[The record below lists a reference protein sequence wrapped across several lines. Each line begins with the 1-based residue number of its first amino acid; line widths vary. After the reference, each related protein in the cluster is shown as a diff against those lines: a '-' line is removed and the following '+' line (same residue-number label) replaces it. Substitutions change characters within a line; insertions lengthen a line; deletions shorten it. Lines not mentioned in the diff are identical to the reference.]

1 MMKKGIIFVAAALV
15 ALSLDAQSVQETTVN
30 IGILTAPAY
39 TVTLEKDAKV
49 VQDAMN
55 QRLKDMKLKTKK
67 AEGYIAALEQVCP
80 EISTAPLSLYTKVE
94 EQGKKK
100 DKVAVVTV
108 CAISN
113 DLTIDQNALRN
124 SVRQFTESM
133 VQYMNRYEAMQKME
147 AEQENLKKA
156 EKAAAAAAS
165 TVSGLE
171 KDIASAQKKIEDKKA
186 EIEKLKGKISDLQG
200 DIKSLESEIEKN
212 TGKKS
217 DAEKKSAEAQQN
229 VKAVEQEV
237 ERWRQQAQ

>member
-1 MMKKGIIFVAAALV
+1 MMKKGLFFVAAALM
-15 ALSLDAQSVQETTVN
+15 ALCVNAQGVQETTVN

-39 TVTLEKDAKV
+39 TVNLDKDAKV

-80 EISTAPLSLYTKVE
+80 EISTSPINLYTKVE

-100 DKVAVVTV
+100 DKVTVVTV

-113 DLTIDQNALRN
+113 DLTIDQAALRA
-124 SVRQFTESM
+124 SVRQFAESM
-133 VQYMNRYEAMQKME
+133 VQYMNRYDAQKKME
-147 AEQENLKKA
+147 AEQDNLKKA
-156 EKAAAAAAS
+156 EKAAASAAS
-165 TVSGLE
+165 VVTGLD

-186 EIEKLKGKISDLQG
+186 EIEKLKGKIGDLQA

-212 TGKKS
+212 TGKKA

-229 VKAVEQEV
+229 VKAAEQEV